1 VRVSFLTFVVKVRF
15 NIVIVFRY
23 SDTHYI
29 ISHPFHFKGRGRGM
43 GRSES
48 NLITLWLYPPPTSQ
62 YLLWLY
68 PPPTSQYLL
77 WLYSP
82 PAPLFEERGEIKYQ

>member
-1 VRVSFLTFVVKVRF
+1 
-15 NIVIVFRY
+15 
-23 SDTHYI
+23 
-29 ISHPFHFKGRGRGM
+29 M

>member
-1 VRVSFLTFVVKVRF
+1 
-15 NIVIVFRY
+15 
-23 SDTHYI
+23 
-29 ISHPFHFKGRGRGM
+29 M

-48 NLITLWLYPPPTSQ
+48 NLITLWLYSPPAP
-62 YLLWLY
+62 
-68 PPPTSQYLL
+68 QYLL